1 MPSALESVNFSF
13 IRILAGLQHGVFVL
27 ALEDP
32 VCHRV
37 HCDVV
42 RGRKRQKNGGA
53 CSHFQPA
60 LYAQLPASY
69 CNFAMLSLVCIS
81 SEWLAWPFV
90 PRS

>member
-42 RGRKRQKNGGA
+42 RGRKRQKMGGLA
-53 CSHFQPA
+53 AISS
-60 LYAQLPASY
+60 QL
-69 CNFAMLSLVCIS
+69 FMLSFPHHTATLPC
-81 SEWLAWPFV
+81 
-90 PRS
+90 

>member
-1 MPSALESVNFSF
+1 MPSALESVKFSF

-53 CSHFQPA
+53 PA
-60 LYAQLPASY
+60 MVGRTKPSEGSERWLDLSAGWGRIAAPQGCLGEDQLAG
-69 CNFAMLSLVCIS
+69 
-81 SEWLAWPFV
+81 
-90 PRS
+90 